1 MTEVLEIRLVGL
13 RNRVA
18 LLYGEDLAQDMVIR
32 MISKP
37 ELNDLQVL
45 TKAKWLFRDILRRE
59 SWYVQIDQEEM
70 DNLLNYDDTERIHA
84 GIELLRLYKK
94 SQRIV
99 TLIRVELGLLTL
111 ARSRMS
117 EIRTINR
124 NEEKESQ

>member
-1 MTEVLEIRLVGL
+1 MTEEQETRLVGL

-18 LLYGEDLAQDMVIR
+18 LLYGEDLAQEMVIR
-32 MISKP
+32 MILKP
-37 ELNDLQVL
+37 KLNDPQVL
-45 TKAKWLFRDILRRE
+45 TKAKWLFRDTLKRE
-59 SWYVQIDQEEM
+59 SRFVQVNQEEM

-124 NEEKESQ
+124 SEERES

>member
-1 MTEVLEIRLVGL
+1 MTEALETRLVGL

-18 LLYGEDLAQDMVIR
+18 LLYGEDLAQEMVIR
-32 MISKP
+32 MILSP
-37 ELNDLQVL
+37 ELDDQQGL
-45 TKAKWLFRDILRRE
+45 TKAKWLFRNTLKRE
-59 SWYVQIDQEEM
+59 SRYVQIGQEEM
-70 DNLLNYDDTERIHA
+70 DNLLNYDDTERVHA

-124 NEEKESQ
+124 NEEQESL

>member
-1 MTEVLEIRLVGL
+1 VTEEQETRLVGL
-13 RNRVA
+13 RNHVA
-18 LLYGEDLAQDMVIR
+18 LLYGEDLAQEMVIR
-32 MISKP
+32 MILRP

-45 TKAKWLFRDILRRE
+45 TKAKWLFRNTLKRE
-59 SWYVQIDQEEM
+59 SWYVQINQEEM
-70 DNLLNYDDTERIHA
+70 DSLLNYNDIERVHA

-117 EIRTINR
+117 EIRAINR
-124 NEEKESQ
+124 NEEQESL

>member
-1 MTEVLEIRLVGL
+1 MTAEQEIRLVRL
-13 RNRVA
+13 RDRVA
-18 LLYGEDLAQDMVIR
+18 LLYGEDLAQEMAIR
-32 MISKP
+32 LILAP
-37 ELNDLQVL
+37 ELSDLQVL
-45 TKAKWLFRDILRRE
+45 TKAKWLFRNILKRE
-59 SWYVQIDQEEM
+59 SWCVQIDQEEM
-70 DNLLNYDDTERIHA
+70 DSLLNYEDTERIHA

-124 NEEKESQ
+124 NEEQELL